1 MHEKQNETCNNH
13 LVERSVEFDDIREK
27 FDINKLIYNFK
38 TKEKLPKDFRNYQ
51 VSLKL
56 FENLKDGDVDPKE
69 VLKNKLKF
77 KSDLIKIK
85 IGSNK

>member
-1 MHEKQNETCNNH
+1 M
-13 LVERSVEFDDIREK
+13 
-27 FDINKLIYNFK
+27 
-38 TKEKLPKDFRNYQ
+38 
-51 VSLKL
+51 SLKL
-56 FENLKDGDVDPKE
+56 FENLKDGGVDPKE